1 MAGIIDGQSTPVTSD
16 AGGGVADLSGDAGSD
31 AVDRFSVL
39 LVDDDVHLCDSL
51 SSLLRVVDYE
61 VVNVYSGEEALAAS
75 LEHRFDA
82 AIIDVNLPDID
93 GVEVLRALR
102 RADPGLGA
110 LMLSGSATLEHAV
123 ESVNSGADA
132 FILKPAKPEVII
144 SRLVNVVV
152 RKRLERELRVSE
164 ANYRG
169 LFENIGD
176 GAFQADREGNYTS
189 MNRSGAEIL
198 GFEGPDAILEGELRI
213 GDTYISRDEME
224 ILHAKVI
231 REGQIRRV
239 LRRFRRQ
246 DGTLGWLET
255 SVSTRR
261 GAGGAVVGFE
271 GVFRD
276 VTDRVRYQETL
287 EGLFGLWA
295 DLGDVD
301 SLEEVSDLTLEFL
314 RAMLG
319 IEMGSFY
326 VLVERL
332 LRRVGIGVGGV
343 EPNELPLTGGS
354 MASLAVRAG
363 TSKMVHDTREDPDL
377 PEACLIGNREIMSIL
392 AVPVKMDDE
401 VVAVI
406 EVGSTRTAA
415 FSEEDRKLVEIIA
428 EHIGS
433 SLGRLM
439 RNRFGL
445 KPNNGLRDFM

>member
-1 MAGIIDGQSTPVTSD
+1 MAWIIDGQSTPATSD
-16 AGGGVADLSGDAGSD
+16 AGGGVDDLSGDAGSD

-93 GVEVLRALR
+93 GVEVLKSLR
-102 RADPGLGA
+102 RADPSLGV

-123 ESVNSGADA
+123 ESINSGADA
-132 FILKPAKPEVII
+132 FILKPAKPETIL
-144 SRLVNVVV
+144 SHLVNVVV
-152 RKRLERELRVSE
+152 HKRLERELKVSE
-164 ANYRG
+164 ANFRG

-176 GAFQADREGNYTS
+176 GAFQADLNGNYTR
-189 MNRSGAEIL
+189 MNRAGAEIL
-198 GFEGPDAILEGELRI
+198 GFDGPDAILEAELMIR
-213 GDTYISRDEME
+213 DTYISRDEME
-224 ILHAKVI
+224 ILLAKVI
-231 REGQIRRV
+231 REGQVRRV
-239 LRRFRRQ
+239 LRRFWRQ

-261 GAGGAVVGFE
+261 GTGGTVVGFE
-271 GVFRD
+271 GIFRD

-287 EGLFGLWA
+287 EELFGLWA
-295 DLGDVD
+295 DLGEVD

-314 RAMLG
+314 MAVLG

-326 VLVERL
+326 VLGERL
-332 LRRVGIGVGGV
+332 LRRVGNGVGGV
-343 EPNELPLTGGS
+343 EPNELPLTGRSVAS
-354 MASLAVRAG
+354 MAVREG
-363 TSKMVHDTREDPDL
+363 ISKMVHGTREDPDL
-377 PEACLIGNREIMSIL
+377 PEACVIGNREIMSIL

-401 VVAVI
+401 VVAII

-415 FSEEDRKLVEIIA
+415 FSEEDENLIEIIA